1 VGSGDLGDLVFA
13 TYSTSPWALRWLR
26 ARERLISLLVS
37 IFFYGKFLAAIPIR
51 FLRLA
56 AGFYL

>member
-1 VGSGDLGDLVFA
+1 VGSGDLIFA

-56 AGFYL
+56 VGFYL